1 MKLTPPKLFGSAAL
15 TGAVPA
21 NLKISSLGH
30 ISFTL
35 PSSRNNQQLDLW
47 CLDPKT
53 QQLSQLI
60 EANNFNLPGRSEL
73 TTVEKAEQERRR
85 SFNQGITYYEWFPS
99 AETLLIAV
107 DGVLFRHEIKN
118 KTSRPL
124 TSNEKRVTHPRI
136 SPLGNYISYV
146 RNGNLFLL
154 PSENEPEYELTH
166 DRDENISNG
175 IPEFIAQEEMHRFDG
190 YWWSPDDRLLAFTRV
205 DSSKIPE
212 TYRHEINHSELTVIP
227 QRYPYTGGPNAQVQ
241 LGIIEIKSK
250 KIIWLDWQI
259 REDDYLTQVSWSPD
273 SLLVIQAQS
282 RDQKILSTRA
292 FSYQSNKW
300 NDWFEERSDTW
311 IELNNNMS
319 FSPQGLLTVSERSG
333 KSDLAFFERKY
344 PEKGLQTI
352 CTNLGRINKII
363 GNFENHVY
371 VTGWDKDPTTQDLFQ
386 ISLDGGIPE
395 PITNGEAW
403 HEVVLDQKNLKAA
416 SIVSRTTQP
425 LSVASI
431 DIPTKRITRIYDNK
445 IVAGHPYFP
454 FLDSHVLSHIGE
466 IKIDDVN
473 LNYRLTPP
481 SQIKENA
488 SYPVIVNVYGGPGVQ
503 RVRRDWPPL
512 TNQLFAQH
520 GYGVFELDNRGGGN
534 RDKAFRDV
542 LYGQLGNIEVKDQL
556 AGVEFLKTI
565 PWVDTKRIGLLGHS
579 YGGYMTLMCL
589 CKASDVF
596 AAGVSIAPVVSWKLY
611 DTHYTER
618 YLGTP
623 NANDS
628 AYVSSSIEAYINQ
641 LNKPLL
647 LIHGMADDNVLFSNT
662 TILMK
667 ALQDQGSIF
676 QLMTYPGSKHSLQEP
691 SVAIHRYQT
700 ILDFFKSYL

>member
-1 MKLTPPKLFGSAAL
+1 MKLTPPKLFGSAPL

-35 PSSRNNQQLDLW
+35 PSSRNNQLLDLW

-60 EANNFNLPGRSEL
+60 EANNFSLPDRSEL

-99 AETLLIAV
+99 AKTLLLAV
-107 DGVLFRHEIKN
+107 DGVLFRHEVKN
-118 KTSRPL
+118 KTTRPL
-124 TSNEKRVTHPRI
+124 TSIEKRVTHARI
-136 SPLGNYISYV
+136 SPLGNHISYV

-154 PSENEPEYELTH
+154 PSENQPEYELTH

-227 QRYPYTGGPNAQVQ
+227 QRYPYSGGPNAQVQ
-241 LGIIEIKSK
+241 LGIIEIESK
-250 KIIWLDWQI
+250 KTIWLDWQI

-273 SLLVIQAQS
+273 GLLVIQAQS

-319 FSPQGLLTVSERSG
+319 FSPDGLLTVSERSG
-333 KSDLAFFERKY
+333 KSDLAFFEWTS

-363 GNFENHVY
+363 GNFENQVY

-386 ISLDGGIPE
+386 ISLDNGISE
-395 PITNGEAW
+395 TITDGEAW
-403 HEVVLDQKNLKAA
+403 HEVAIDQKNLKAA
-416 SIVSRTTQP
+416 SIVSGTRQP
-425 LSVASI
+425 LSVISI
-431 DIPTKRITRIYDNK
+431 DVPTKRITQIYDNK
-445 IVAGHPYFP
+445 IVPGHPYFP
-454 FLDSHVLSHIGE
+454 FLDSHVHGHIGE
-466 IKIDDVN
+466 IKIGDVS
-473 LNYRLTPP
+473 LSYRLTPP
-481 SQIKENA
+481 SQIDENA

-512 TNQLFAQH
+512 TNQLFAQS

-542 LYGQLGNIEVKDQL
+542 LYGQLGNVEVKDQL
-556 AGVEFLKTI
+556 EGVEFLKSI

-589 CKASDVF
+589 CKASEVF

-628 AYVSSSIEAYINQ
+628 AYMSSGIEAYIGQ

-691 SVAIHRYQT
+691 SVATHRYET
-700 ILDFFKSYL
+700 ILNFFKSYL